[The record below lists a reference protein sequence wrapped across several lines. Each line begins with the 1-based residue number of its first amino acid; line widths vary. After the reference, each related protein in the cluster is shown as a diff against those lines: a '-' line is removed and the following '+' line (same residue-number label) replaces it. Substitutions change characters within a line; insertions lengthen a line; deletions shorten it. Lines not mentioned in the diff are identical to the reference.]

1 LFFILLTPAPA
12 PLLGGGGRGRKNI
25 KRGLVLFS
33 YVMFIAF
40 PPYGGKGNKTLS
52 INYNILFTYYP
63 VLFFYKPIQ
72 GKKKLVN

>member
-63 VLFFYKPIQ
+63 VLFSINPYRERKN
-72 GKKKLVN
+72 L